1 MHHHKG
7 FPMRVSRNDAHRHF
21 QNKGFQKKPESDVKI
36 FSQGARHYLHP
47 SLSILDRLDCELAY
61 YKKDKIIVLSY
72 EPVEE
77 NINNTD
83 YTRKTYQKCLM
94 SGEVDFIVD
103 IVREYLDD
111 KRKEQEEYNNSI
123 NSDVQSE
130 PIDITTEEYPV

>member
-1 MHHHKG
+1 MNRG
-7 FPMRVSRNDAHRHF
+7 FPVRVSRRDVDKHF
-21 QNKGFQKKPESDVKI
+21 HNNGFRKKPDSDVKL
-36 FSQGARHYLHP
+36 FAQGARHYLHP
-47 SLSILDRLDCELAY
+47 SLSVLDRVDCELAY
-61 YKKDKIIVLSY
+61 YKNEKIIVVSY
-72 EPVEE
+72 DAAEE

-83 YTRKTYQKCLM
+83 YTRKIYRKCAM

-103 IVREYLDD
+103 IIREYIDD